1 MPKVKEKPIGLQ
13 KTKVKSKVSEKLEMD
28 CDLCGATFKRKHLWR
43 HKKIHTG
50 SKSFTC
56 KTCGKKFSRSDKCK
70 MHALIHTTEEKPHK
84 CDQCANSFRRPS
96 DLEMHKL
103 CHTEENGFKCD
114 ICDELFAWKASLVRH
129 KLGHT
134 VEKPHRCI
142 ICNKGFGRKD
152 HLDKHIGIHNGEEN
166 GFKCDICDELFAWKA
181 SLVRHKLGH
190 TVEKPHRCIICNK
203 GFGRKDHLNEH
214 IGMHNGEKLLEC
226 VACNK
231 KFRRNKVLRKHQ
243 QTVHNFFTKGAA
255 LKNIIRIHEGE
266 LKDPDEVMVI

>member
-152 HLDKHIGIHNGEEN
+152 HL
-166 GFKCDICDELFAWKA
+166 
-181 SLVRHKLGH
+181 
-190 TVEKPHRCIICNK
+190 
-203 GFGRKDHLNEH
+203 NEH